1 MTTRPEHLTHADATS
16 PGDVD
21 ASSAAAEPGD
31 SDAHLHLYDSQSFSP
46 ATGAP
51 HEPVTP
57 DFRKEMLQPH
67 PTGAA
72 AARRPPSIPLS
83 PRLHSLKKVQFPH
96 RVSLAMNM
104 NYQYI

>member
-16 PGDVD
+16 PGDVGV
-21 ASSAAAEPGD
+21 SSVAMESDD

-46 ATGAP
+46 ATDAP

-72 AARRPPSIPLS
+72 AARRLRAFRCRPANACRPSS
-83 PRLHSLKKVQFPH
+83 TRLRTV
-96 RVSLAMNM
+96 
-104 NYQYI
+104 